1 MNIIVWL
8 TTALYFSFVTA
19 DLHGTFKNG
28 SRFRVKDL
36 NFAEIQSE
44 TQRSFPVNDGSRRE
58 PKFEF
63 YLYNDAGNMVKQY
76 LTVREIQQ
84 ILLQQSL
91 QLGRNLKFHFYLL
104 PTIFYW

>member
-1 MNIIVWL
+1 MNIIIWW
-8 TTALYFSFVTA
+8 TTTLCLSFVVS
-19 DLHGTFKNG
+19 DIQGTFKNG
-28 SRFRVKDL
+28 SKFRVKGL
-36 NFAEIQSE
+36 QSEGLTEIQNE
-44 TQRSFPVNDGSRRE
+44 THRGFPEGSRRE

-91 QLGRNLKFHFYLL
+91 QLGKVQF
-104 PTIFYW
+104 IVKC